1 MSTLRLLLRSLAF
14 YRREHELTVLATAVA
29 AAVLAG
35 ALVVGESL
43 TATLAHLTASR
54 LGNVRV
60 AIQAGDRLFRERLVG
75 ELRQRLAP
83 DTVAGVLALPGAA
96 ENDAGTI
103 RAGRVQIL
111 GVDKSF
117 PALALEPPDQSW
129 EGGVFVSTALAKR
142 LGVRAGDEILV
153 RVEKPGRVSRD
164 MALAVGTDTAVAT
177 RERIRGVLADEEG
190 GRFSLRNSQA
200 APLNVY
206 FPLDRLQELAG
217 AAGQVNMVLASTTG
231 RDPAGF
237 DALLRD
243 AWKLSDVGLE
253 VWEVPEHETVELNAR
268 NVFLE
273 DAVARAALALAPTG
287 TAVFTYMVNAIEHG
301 DRSTPY
307 SFVCGAAALPG
318 VGAVTNGLVA
328 TDWLA
333 EDLALTNGASVR
345 LRYYVMGADRALV
358 ETSAVAQVERIVP
371 LAGSADMSLMPNI
384 PGVAETGDCRDWHS
398 GLPIDMKRIRPKD
411 EAYWKQWRGTPKAY
425 LPFDR
430 AQALW
435 ATPWGRLTAVRWPAA
450 AASVATVERELRQRL
465 APADF
470 GLVFRDVAAE
480 AQQSV
485 AAAMDFRQLFLGLS
499 LFLIVSA
506 FMLAGLLFRLTL
518 ERRQTQAGLL
528 MALGAGQ
535 VLRRWLMLEALT
547 VAVAGSLLG
556 VAGGVG
562 YARAMV
568 WGLAGVGWRGS
579 VNGLGVTLTIR
590 PATLVTAWSVT
601 VLLALLVM
609 GAGIRALRRR
619 RVQDVL
625 AGRQEESE
633 VKAGG
638 RRWGVMAVV
647 SCGLALLLWGTA
659 WLVNERS
666 RAGLFF
672 GVGALL
678 LAGACTGLGWIL
690 HRANQRR
697 EPLLTTFGLGLREA
711 GRQPVRSVLVSALM
725 AAAMFL
731 LVTVALS
738 EPPQPA
744 RFDRGSGTGGFAWL
758 AESAVPIHADLNTS
772 EGQRPFGLAADE
784 LRGASFVGLH
794 LHAAD
799 DASCLNLT
807 RAQQPQVAGVDP
819 RALAARGAFRFAR
832 SDRGAHPT
840 AANGW
845 ERLLTAKW
853 PPHVVPAV
861 ADEATLVWGLGL
873 GVGDELT
880 TVDGR
885 GHPLKLHFVGML
897 ESSVLQG
904 TVIIDEARF
913 ARCFPGDTGYRAWLV
928 DAPPARADAVGATL
942 TTVFRREGMA
952 CESTVDRLGEF
963 DAVTKAYLA
972 MFRTLG
978 GLGVVLGVAGL
989 AVILARHVVERS
1001 GALALL
1007 RAVGFRRSRLVGLL
1021 VSEPMWL
1028 LGAGLL
1034 GGGGAAVIAMLPSL
1048 GQATGV
1054 GAVLGCLE
1062 WAFIVTAGGLIA
1074 TWVAAVLVTRGQ
1086 PFDALRDE

>member
-1 MSTLRLLLRSLAF
+1 MTTLRLLFRSLAF
-14 YRREHELTVLATAVA
+14 YRREHQLTALATAVA

-35 ALVVGESL
+35 ALVVGDSL
-43 TATLAHLTASR
+43 TATLADLTASR
-54 LGNVRV
+54 LGHIQA
-60 AIQAGDRLFRERLVG
+60 AIQSGDRLFGERLAG
-75 ELRQRLAP
+75 DLRQRLAP
-83 DTVAGVLALPGAA
+83 EAVAGVLALAGTA
-96 ENDAGTI
+96 ENDAGTV

-111 GVDKSF
+111 GVDKAF
-117 PALALEPPDQSW
+117 PDLALEPADLAW
-129 EGGVFVSTALAKR
+129 EGGVFVNAALAGR
-142 LGVRAGDEILV
+142 LGVRPGDEILI

-164 MALAVGTDTAVAT
+164 MALAAGTDAAVAA
-177 RERIRGVLADEEG
+177 RERVRGILTDEDG
-190 GRFSLRNSQA
+190 GRLSLRNSQA

-206 FPLDRLQELAG
+206 LPLDRLQELAG
-217 AAGQVNMVLASTTG
+217 AAGQVNMVLSTATG
-231 RDPAGF
+231 RDAAAL

-243 AWKLSDVGLE
+243 AWQLADVGLE
-253 VWEVPEHETVELNAR
+253 VWEVPEHETVELIAR

-273 DAVARAALALAPTG
+273 DAVARAALALSPTG

-301 DRSTPY
+301 DKSTPY
-307 SFVCGAAALPG
+307 SFVCGADKVPG
-318 VGAVTNGLVA
+318 VGAVTSGLVV

-333 EDLALTNGASVR
+333 DDLALTNGASVR
-345 LRYYVMGADRALV
+345 LRYFVMGTDRSLV
-358 ETSAVAQVERIVP
+358 ETAAVVQVDRIVP
-371 LAGSADMSLMPNI
+371 LAGAGDMSLMPSI

-425 LPFDR
+425 LSYAK

-450 AASVATVERELRQRL
+450 AAPVATVERHLREQL

-480 AQQSV
+480 ARQSV

-499 LFLIVSA
+499 FFLIVSA
-506 FMLAGLLFRLTL
+506 FLLVGLLFRLTL
-518 ERRQTQAGLL
+518 ERRQTQAGVL
-528 MALGAGQ
+528 MAMGAGR
-535 VLRRWLMLEALT
+535 VLRNWLMMEGLT
-547 VAVAGSLLG
+547 VAIAGSLLG

-562 YARAMV
+562 YARAMMR
-568 WGLAGVGWRGS
+568 GLASAGWRGS
-579 VNGLGVTLTIR
+579 VGGLGMTLTIR
-590 PATLVTAWSVT
+590 PGTLVMAWAVT
-601 VLLALLVM
+601 VLLAAVVM

-619 RVQDVL
+619 RVQDIL
-625 AGRQEESE
+625 AGLQEEAE

-638 RRWGVMAVV
+638 RHWGLVAMVA
-647 SCGLALLLWGTA
+647 CGLALLLWGAA

-678 LAGACTGLGWIL
+678 LVGACSGLGWIL
-690 HRANQRR
+690 HRANRRR

-731 LVTVALS
+731 LVTVAVS

-744 RFDRGSGTGGFAWL
+744 RFDRASGTGGFAWL
-758 AESAVPIHADLNTS
+758 AESALPIHADLNAS
-772 EGQRPFGLAADE
+772 EAQRQFGLAADE
-784 LRGASFVGLH
+784 LRGASFVGLR

-832 SDRGAHPT
+832 SDLAAHP
-840 AANGW
+840 AADAGW
-845 ERLLTAKW
+845 ARLLATDW
-853 PPHVVPAV
+853 GPDVVPAV

-873 GVGDELT
+873 GVGDDLPYI
-880 TVDGR
+880 DGR
-885 GHPLKLHFVGML
+885 GHSFRLRFVGML

-904 TVIIDEARF
+904 TVMIAETSFVAR
-913 ARCFPGDTGYRAWLV
+913 FPGDTGYRAWLV
-928 DAPPARADAVGATL
+928 DASPARAEAVGAAL
-942 TTVFRREGMA
+942 TRVFRREGMA

-989 AVILARHVVERS
+989 AVILARHVVERR

-1007 RAVGFRRSRLVGLL
+1007 RAVGFRRSRLVWLL

-1028 LGAGLL
+1028 LGAGLV
-1034 GGGGAAVIAMLPSL
+1034 GGGGAAAIAVLPSL
-1048 GQATGV
+1048 GRAAGA
-1054 GAVLGCLE
+1054 GAVVGCLE
-1062 WAFIVTAGGLIA
+1062 WALIVAAGGLLA
-1074 TWVAAVLVTRGQ
+1074 TWVAAVAVTRGQ
-1086 PFDALRDE
+1086 PFDALRNE